1 MLSYIG
7 ISCIF
12 GQFDSRYY
20 PLLKI
25 KTPNRFHR
33 GDLVARVVHR
43 TNRSVSWTWGLPD
56 LPGELAYVVHSAH
69 DTRMNGIWLFRNLQN
84 MHFFGGNRQVFD
96 MSTEIKFRCALF
108 SGHYRQE
115 YSVLGMCVSL
125 NSLTIYASFPN
136 RNRRGRIFAPKNVPS
151 IMSRSTRMILLSFIF
166 EFP

>member
-25 KTPNRFHR
+25 KTPNRFYR
-33 GDLVARVVHR
+33 GDLVIRMVHR

-56 LPGELAYVVHSAH
+56 LPGELAFVVHSAH

-84 MHFFGGNRQVFD
+84 MHFFGGNRQLLD
-96 MSTEIKFRCALF
+96 ISTEIKFRCAVQITFPRAVLRVLPPRVFRSRNVGWFEQPYHLF
-108 SGHYRQE
+108 
-115 YSVLGMCVSL
+115 L
-125 NSLTIYASFPN
+125 I
-136 RNRRGRIFAPKNVPS
+136 PKP
-151 IMSRSTRMILLSFIF
+151 
-166 EFP
+166 